1 MGTTQF
7 DSVLARKLNTFLAL
21 SADELKCLAE
31 MQSTPLK
38 VKRGKQLTQEGQ
50 TGHKAFVL
58 QAGWACSY
66 KDLPNGR
73 RQIISF
79 PIAGDCV
86 GLRSV
91 LLRTADHSF
100 SALTDAVVSPVEGP
114 HILECVTEFPRL
126 GAALMWAASRDE
138 AMVVEH
144 LVNIGRRNAIER
156 TAHFFM
162 ELAERLS
169 LVGLATEAEFKCPLS
184 QFVLADALGLTAIH
198 VNRVL
203 RQLRERELA
212 HPAKGQRQNSRPER
226 AQEARGIPGRLSEFA
241 RLGAREQPSR
251 KMARALIHVRG
262 RQTFLPLSRPRRG
275 EYTRSLCALR

>member
-1 MGTTQF
+1 MGDPQF
-7 DSVLARKLNTFLAL
+7 GSILAKKLSTFLPL
-21 SADELKCLAE
+21 TSEELKRLAE
-31 MQSTPLK
+31 MQAAPAR

-50 TGHKAFVL
+50 TGHTAFVL

-66 KDLPNGR
+66 KDLPNGK

-100 SALTDAVVSPVEGP
+100 SALTDAVVSPVEGT
-114 HILECVTEFPRL
+114 HIMKCVTEFPRL
-126 GAALMWAASRDE
+126 GAALLWAASRDE

-144 LVNIGRRNAIER
+144 LVNIGRRDAIER

-162 ELAERLS
+162 ELAERLN

-184 QFVLADALGLTAIH
+184 QLVLGDALGLTPIH

-203 RQLRERELA
+203 RQLRERDLLTLQKGIARIHDLKGLRTLA
-212 HPAKGQRQNSRPER
+212 GFQGGYLNSRD
-226 AQEARGIPGRLSEFA
+226 
-241 RLGAREQPSR
+241 
-251 KMARALIHVRG
+251 
-262 RQTFLPLSRPRRG
+262 
-275 EYTRSLCALR
+275 

>member
-1 MGTTQF
+1 MDNPQL
-7 DSVLARKLNTFLAL
+7 DSILARKLNTFLPL
-21 SADELKCLAE
+21 SPVELRRLAE
-31 MQSTPLK
+31 MQSKPLT

-58 QAGWACSY
+58 LVGWACSY
-66 KDLPNGR
+66 KDLPNGS

-100 SALTDAVVSPVEGP
+100 SALTDAVVSPVEGTRL
-114 HILECVTEFPRL
+114 LECITEFPRL

-156 TAHFFM
+156 TAHFFL
-162 ELAERLS
+162 ELAERLR
-169 LVGLATEAEFKCPLS
+169 LVGLATETEFKCPLS

-203 RQLRERELA
+203 RQLREQDLLTLRKGGVRIHDLDRLRRLA
-212 HPAKGQRQNSRPER
+212 GFQGDYLNSRD
-226 AQEARGIPGRLSEFA
+226 
-241 RLGAREQPSR
+241 
-251 KMARALIHVRG
+251 
-262 RQTFLPLSRPRRG
+262 
-275 EYTRSLCALR
+275 

>member
-1 MGTTQF
+1 MANASPN
-7 DSVLARKLNTFLAL
+7 SVLARKLNAFIAL
-21 SADELKCLAE
+21 SRDELKCLAD
-31 MQSTPLK
+31 MQLNPVK
-38 VKRGKQLTQEGQ
+38 VSRGQQLTHEGQ
-50 TGHKAFVL
+50 IGHKAFIV
-58 QAGWACSY
+58 QTGWACSY
-66 KDLPNGR
+66 KLLPDGG

-79 PIAGDCV
+79 PIAGDIV

-100 SALTDAVVSPVEGP
+100 SALTDAAVNPVEGT
-114 HILECVTEFPRL
+114 HIVRCMTDFPRL

-144 LVNIGRRNAIER
+144 LVNIGRRNALER

-169 LVGLATEAEFKCPLS
+169 LIGLATETEFKCPLS

-203 RQLRERELA
+203 RQLRERKLLTMERGKVHIHDLHKLRTIA
-212 HPAKGQRQNSRPER
+212 GFQGGYLNSRR
-226 AQEARGIPGRLSEFA
+226 
-241 RLGAREQPSR
+241 
-251 KMARALIHVRG
+251 
-262 RQTFLPLSRPRRG
+262 
-275 EYTRSLCALR
+275 

>member
-1 MGTTQF
+1 MANTQL
-7 DSVLARKLNTFLAL
+7 DSVLAKKLNTFIPLTPK
-21 SADELKCLAE
+21 ELKALAE
-31 MQSTPLK
+31 IQSAPLT

-50 TGHKAFVL
+50 TGHKAFIL

-66 KDLPNGR
+66 KDLPNGQ

-100 SALTDAVVSPVEGP
+100 SALTDAVVSPVEGA
-114 HILECVTEFPRL
+114 HILKCVTEFPRL
-126 GAALMWAASRDE
+126 GAALLWAASRDE

-144 LVNIGRRNAIER
+144 LVNIGRRSAIER
-156 TAHFFM
+156 TAHLFM

-169 LVGLATEAEFKCPLS
+169 LVGLATQAEFKCPLS

-203 RQLRERELA
+203 RQLREQGLLTLQKGSVKIHDLNRLRTLA
-212 HPAKGQRQNSRPER
+212 GFQGGYLSATRP
-226 AQEARGIPGRLSEFA
+226 S
-241 RLGAREQPSR
+241 
-251 KMARALIHVRG
+251 
-262 RQTFLPLSRPRRG
+262 
-275 EYTRSLCALR
+275 

>member
-1 MGTTQF
+1 MANASPN
-7 DSVLARKLNTFLAL
+7 SVLARKLNAFIAL
-21 SADELKCLAE
+21 SRDELKCLAD
-31 MQSTPLK
+31 MQLNPVK
-38 VKRGKQLTQEGQ
+38 VSRGQQLTHEGQ
-50 TGHKAFVL
+50 TGHKAFIV
-58 QAGWACSY
+58 QTGWACSY
-66 KDLPNGR
+66 KLLPDGG

-79 PIAGDCV
+79 PIAGDIV

-100 SALTDAVVSPVEGP
+100 SALTDAAVNPVEGT
-114 HILECVTEFPRL
+114 HIVRCMTDFPRL

-144 LVNIGRRNAIER
+144 LVNIGRRNALER

-169 LVGLATEAEFKCPLS
+169 LIGLATETEFKCPLS

-203 RQLRERELA
+203 RQLRERKLLTMERGKVHIHDLHKLRNIA
-212 HPAKGQRQNSRPER
+212 GFQGGYLNSR
-226 AQEARGIPGRLSEFA
+226 
-241 RLGAREQPSR
+241 
-251 KMARALIHVRG
+251 
-262 RQTFLPLSRPRRG
+262 
-275 EYTRSLCALR
+275 C